1 MDREYEH
8 PPASGEGA
16 MNSTQEN
23 RKMRSWTAGAAL
35 VLALGLTLPM
45 SSWAEP
51 RIQSVTGVQQGGTD
65 VVRIELSE
73 PLRTTPAG
81 FAVQTPPRVAIDLP
95 GVGNSLPKS
104 SIELNQ
110 GNVRSVNVASS
121 GDRTRLVLNLKQPS
135 TYRTEIQGN

>member
-1 MDREYEH
+1 MDRTNQH

-23 RKMRSWTAGAAL
+23 RKMRSWTVGAAL
-35 VLALGLTLPM
+35 VLALGLALPL

-51 RIQSVTGVQQGGTD
+51 RIKSVTGVQQGGTD

-73 PLRTTPAG
+73 PLKTAPAG

-95 GVGNSLPKS
+95 GVSNSLAKTT
-104 SIELNQ
+104 IDLNQ
-110 GNVRSVNVASS
+110 GNVRSVNVATA
-121 GDRTRLVLNLKQPS
+121 GDRTRVVLNLKQPS
-135 TYRTEIQGN
+135 T

>member
-1 MDREYEH
+1 MDRTHQH

-35 VLALGLTLPM
+35 VLALGLAWPL
-45 SSWAEP
+45 SSLAEP

-73 PLRTTPAG
+73 PLAAAPAG

-95 GVGNSLPKS
+95 GVGSSLAKS
-104 SIELNQ
+104 TIELNQ

-121 GDRTRLVLNLKQPS
+121 GDRTRVVLNLKQPS
-135 TYRTEIQGN
+135 TYR

>member
-1 MDREYEH
+1 MDRAKQH
-8 PPASGEGA
+8 SPASGEGA

-23 RKMRSWTAGAAL
+23 RKMRSWTLGAAL
-35 VLALGLTLPM
+35 VVALGLAMPL

-73 PLRTTPAG
+73 PLRTAPAA

-95 GVGNSLPKS
+95 GVGNALAKS
-104 SIELNQ
+104 TIDLNQ
-110 GNVRSVNVASS
+110 GNVRSV
-121 GDRTRLVLNLKQPS
+121 
-135 TYRTEIQGN
+135 

>member
-1 MDREYEH
+1 
-8 PPASGEGA
+8 

-23 RKMRSWTAGAAL
+23 RKMRGWTAGAAL
-35 VLALGLTLPM
+35 VLALGVVMPL

-73 PLRTTPAG
+73 PLRTAPAG

-95 GVGNSLPKS
+95 GVGNALAKS
-104 SIELNQ
+104 TIELNQ
-110 GNVRSVNVASS
+110 GNIRSVNVASS
-121 GDRTRLVLNLKQPS
+121 CSATGLLRRARSRKNEITRSGDSAIFVAS
-135 TYRTEIQGN
+135 ESSA

>member
-1 MDREYEH
+1 MDRAHQH

-35 VLALGLTLPM
+35 VLALGLATPL

-51 RIQSVTGVQQGGTD
+51 KIKSVTGVQQGGTD

-73 PLRTTPAG
+73 PLKAAPAG

-95 GVGNSLPKS
+95 GVSNALAKS
-104 SIELNQ
+104 TIELNQ
-110 GNVRSVNVASS
+110 GNVRSVSVAS
-121 GDRTRLVLNLKQPS
+121 
-135 TYRTEIQGN
+135 